1 MRPGR
6 CAPASLV
13 VVTNAGASIR
23 AVVAVG
29 VAAALWGT
37 IGLAQAV
44 VPVDV
49 PAFAIG
55 AAGMGF
61 GGVLLFLVAPRRA
74 ARVVADRR
82 VRWWLLIGALGVV
95 AYPLAVY
102 PAMRLTGVAIANV
115 VALGSGPVFAAV
127 IEWIVERRRPSLV
140 WTIATVLAIVGIAL
154 LVSGGGDAGEGLV
167 VPGVLLGLLGGLG
180 YAVYA
185 YASLRVI
192 RVGHAPVP
200 AMGAMF
206 GLAAVVLV
214 PVALVWGAPLWTS
227 WPAIGLIAYLAVG
240 PLAIAYALFGIGVRT
255 LSASTATTVSLVE
268 PAVATLLAVLALHER
283 LSPLAWFGFALL
295 IVAVVVVGLLD
306 RRRPH
311 PAERGRGTRL
321 D

>member
-1 MRPGR
+1 MQVTT
-6 CAPASLV
+6 PAAR
-13 VVTNAGASIR
+13 TR
-23 AVVAVG
+23 AVAAVA

-37 IGLAQAV
+37 IGLAAMT
-44 VPVDV
+44 VPVEV

-74 ARVVADRR
+74 WRAIADRR
-82 VRWWLLIGALGVV
+82 VRWWLIIGAIGVIS
-95 AYPLAVY
+95 YPLAVY

-115 VALGSGPVFAAV
+115 VALGSGPVFAAI

-167 VPGVLLGLLGGLG
+167 VPGVLLGLVGGLG
-180 YAVYA
+180 YAIYA
-185 YASLRVI
+185 YSSLRVI

-206 GLAAVVLV
+206 GLAALVLV
-214 PVALVWGAPLWTS
+214 PVALIWGAPLWTS
-227 WPAIGLIAYLAVG
+227 WSAIGLIAYLAVG
-240 PLAIAYALFGIGVRT
+240 PLAIAYALFGVGVRT
-255 LSASTATTVSLVE
+255 LTASTATTVSLIE
-268 PAVATLLAVLALHER
+268 PAVATLLAVLLLHER
-283 LSPLAWFGFALL
+283 LAPLAWFGFALL

-306 RRRPH
+306 RRRR
-311 PAERGRGTRL
+311 ARA
-321 D
+321 